1 MPKFGFHI
9 PSDQQV
15 TYWISV
21 RLGCKM
27 STHYFSC
34 SSGTGTG
41 STKSLLGHVTPN
53 LCFCIRW
60 DQRVTWCILVRSR
73 RETSTYYFSCSGEP
87 DAVSIKSAPG
97 HGTLNLCFCIRGFY
111 GSHIAF
117 WCVRG
122 VKHRRAIF
130 HARVGSVQFLEKLR
144 WETLRQTCV
153 FHSVGSVGHVVHS
166 NAFGMRNIDAPFF
179 MLEWVGVVSRKST
192 LGHIAPNLC
201 FVSGGI
207 CWS

>member
-1 MPKFGFHI
+1 MHYFLCLGGPGAVSVKSTSGHIMPKFGFHI

-87 DAVSIKSAPG
+87 DAVSIKSVPG

-130 HARVGSVQFLEKLR
+130 HARVGSVQFLENCGGKHYAKLVFSIR
-144 WETLRQTCV
+144 WDLRVT
-153 FHSVGSVGHVVHS
+153 
-166 NAFGMRNIDAPFF
+166 
-179 MLEWVGVVSRKST
+179 
-192 LGHIAPNLC
+192 
-201 FVSGGI
+201 
-207 CWS
+207 